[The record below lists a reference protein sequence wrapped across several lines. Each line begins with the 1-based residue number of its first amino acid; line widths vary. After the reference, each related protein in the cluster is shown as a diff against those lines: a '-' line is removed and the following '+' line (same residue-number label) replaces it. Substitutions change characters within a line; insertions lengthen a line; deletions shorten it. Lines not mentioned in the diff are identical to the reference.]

1 MYYGRVR
8 DRLFSDEFEGP
19 MKPCHIE
26 LFRCWNVVLHSF
38 KLVHAVEQWLF
49 FDEFEGSRKQCHKE
63 LFRCWNMIFDK
74 NWHKLQFGVLKHQ
87 IILYIDCNRINI
99 LDTQPRGRI
108 DVDGRICISKYTES
122 DLTVP
127 IDLQWMVLY
136 CDPSRPERESCEE
149 IQVSHTFNFMYNKD
163 ILLRSRSRKVFF
175 SPGFQNTFGILLARG
190 MNEGQE

>member
-1 MYYGRVR
+1 MKDDPQFMVTL
-8 DRLFSDEFEGP
+8 DPINQRLEVSLQNEKGS
-19 MKPCHIE
+19 
-26 LFRCWNVVLHSF
+26 LNALSF
-38 KLVHAVEQWLF
+38 PATQ
-49 FDEFEGSRKQCHKE
+49 
-63 LFRCWNMIFDK
+63 IFDK

-108 DVDGRICISKYTES
+108 DIDGRICISKYAES

-163 ILLRSRSRKVFF
+163 ILLRSRSREVYF

-190 MNEGQE
+190 VN